1 MTLRIPEK
9 HGLTGEKGLAAIT
22 TKEDIPVTQKKARD
36 GERIDEPQVESWK
49 TTKNKLQGEE
59 HSRLGD
65 QREQRERKKET
76 AWD

>member
-36 GERIDEPQVESWK
+36 GERIDEPQVES
-49 TTKNKLQGEE
+49 
-59 HSRLGD
+59 
-65 QREQRERKKET
+65 
-76 AWD
+76 